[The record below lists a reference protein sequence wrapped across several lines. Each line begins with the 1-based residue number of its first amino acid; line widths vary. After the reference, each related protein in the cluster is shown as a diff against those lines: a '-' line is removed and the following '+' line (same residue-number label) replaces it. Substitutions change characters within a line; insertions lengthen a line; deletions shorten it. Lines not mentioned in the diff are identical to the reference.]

1 MSRDFLDHAR
11 VEMSFL
17 KSHNRKLLSNVM
29 QLESDVRSWKKA
41 VLILSAAL
49 LVTWVIF
56 AVHAL

>member
-11 VEMSFL
+11 VEMGFL

-49 LVTWVIF
+49 LVTWGII